1 MAFDDRLGFLLLGGA
16 IGFILG
22 YIVRSLREIKEEL
35 DEVDEIVKRRDHGG
49 NDRGA
54 VSLRLVE
61 QTALV
66 VVLILVVY
74 AAFASQVASN
84 NSEKAQNDLKS
95 QQEFVARVSVCN
107 KIYLSKALS
116 ALNERTTYSE
126 AQVNSNVDLQ
136 TSFSKLLGIL
146 LHQPPF
152 SEAKREHATA
162 DYFQDLTKF
171 ISIADKTKRKQLEN
185 PFPETSELDACL
197 SNTEAPTDGK

>member
-35 DEVDEIVKRRDHGG
+35 DEVDAIVKRRDHGG

-61 QTALV
+61 QSALV

-74 AAFASQVASN
+74 AAFSSQVASN
-84 NSEKAQNDLKS
+84 NSNNAQDNFKS
-95 QQEFVARVSVCN
+95 QQQVLARVTTCN
-107 KIYLSKALS
+107 KVYLSKALS

-136 TSFSKLLGIL
+136 TSFSQLLGIL
-146 LHQPPF
+146 LHKPPF
-152 SEAKREHATA
+152 SESKRDRATA
-162 DYFQDLTKF
+162 NYYQDLTKF

-197 SNTEAPTDGK
+197 SNTGTPTDGK